1 MGPTILLNFHF
12 EFDNF
17 ILKYIGNFYNNQ
29 KENFMYLKNVSS
41 TCTCIINTVVGK
53 VCIKPGEVINLV
65 ERILPPVSSN
75 VVKTTEEE
83 YLLFQEGRKSVMEQ
97 VIEQVEQEDNETE
110 NTIEE
115 VPVTPPEQTDIVIE
129 TPQTPVVSQTTLD
142 NLNNIQNNPMVD
154 FVQNLFNKDS
164 VSAEVPLFA
173 ETEETVIEEV
183 PVIPPEP
190 QNEEALQT
198 KETTQETEKEKLQQE
213 IKDLQDT
220 WIKTRAAKTKER
232 LGKQIKELK
241 KQLEKL
247 L

>member
-1 MGPTILLNFHF
+1 
-12 EFDNF
+12 
-17 ILKYIGNFYNNQ
+17 
-29 KENFMYLKNVSS
+29 
-41 TCTCIINTVVGK
+41 
-53 VCIKPGEVINLV
+53 
-65 ERILPPVSSN
+65 
-75 VVKTTEEE
+75 
-83 YLLFQEGRKSVMEQ
+83 
-97 VIEQVEQEDNETE
+97 
-110 NTIEE
+110 
-115 VPVTPPEQTDIVIE
+115 
-129 TPQTPVVSQTTLD
+129 
-142 NLNNIQNNPMVD
+142 MVD

-164 VSAEVPLFA
+164 VNAEVPLFA

-190 QNEEALQT
+190 QNEEALQI